1 METMDLKQIRCF
13 VAAYEEGSFSK
24 AAQREHCTQPGLSLY
39 IQCLESMLSHR
50 LFERKARG
58 VTPTIAGRHFY
69 ACCTDILRVIGTS
82 KQRMLELTSSIPT
95 AITVGISPSIS
106 AGVLPW
112 MLPDYLATHP
122 YVDLRLVEANGGTL
136 SDWVMSGEVDMA
148 IAARPPV
155 HRGLETSHFF
165 RDRLVLVT
173 RPDATHGRKRRAV
186 HRNASDLG
194 KLKLI
199 LPSAKHS
206 LRQVVES
213 AVRIGAAGSGRL
225 LEIDGMLGTLELVQ
239 KSDWAAIVAGT
250 AVAQA
255 VKQGR
260 LVAEPIYGPELWLDF
275 YLIRQTNA
283 VLSVAC
289 REFLQLLQ
297 ETIKKVVGAPDLRSV
312 EELLCG

>member
-1 METMDLKQIRCF
+1 METMDLKQVRCF

-69 ACCTDILRVIGTS
+69 ACCIDILRVVGTS
-82 KQRMLELTSSIPT
+82 KQRMLDMTASVPT
-95 AITVGISPSIS
+95 EITVGVSPSIS
-106 AGVLPW
+106 AGIIPW

-136 SDWVMSGEVDMA
+136 SDWVMSGEVDLA
-148 IAARPPV
+148 IAARPLV

-173 RPDATHGRKRRAV
+173 RPDLTSGRKRPPV
-186 HRNASDLG
+186 HRSASDLG

-213 AVRIGAAGSGRL
+213 AVQIGAASSGRL

-239 KSDWAAIVAGT
+239 RSDWAAVVAAT
-250 AVAQA
+250 AVAHE

-275 YLIRQTNA
+275 YLIRQADA

-289 REFLQLLQ
+289 LEFLQRLQ
-297 ETIKKVVGAPDLRSV
+297 ETIKTVVGAQDLRSV